1 MAQFNTTELD
11 FDQIKENL
19 KTHFLRSDGPFK
31 DFDFEGSGL
40 SALLDVLAYNTHYN
54 AINAH
59 MAMNESFLD
68 SAQLRSNVVSRAKLL
83 GYTPASKTAPTATIR
98 LVLRRQANATN
109 ETVYTLPEG
118 TKFTTEV
125 NGITYTYQT
134 VTPLGPVPAVETTEG
149 SGIFEFTFDKVEIKE
164 GRKKKAE
171 YTVDTN
177 VLQKFLVND
186 SAADTSTLKVE
197 VFNDLN
203 ANDGV
208 SYSLFEEFVGVNE
221 LSEVYF
227 LSENGDGLFDVTFG
241 DGVLGKKLIPSNI
254 VRLEYLVTAGKD
266 SNGANLFTYA
276 GGSNTIVQD
285 QNNSVTLQLRSQG
298 GSDRQSIE
306 SIKHNAPLRFISQDR
321 AVTAEDYKA
330 LISNN
335 NTLANIGSVSVWGG
349 EDNEIVDYGKV
360 YISIKPADNVSETL
374 TDLEKENVLRFL
386 EDKKVISILPK
397 LIDPDFLYIYF
408 DLFFKFDSSKTTLS
422 KEGLVINV
430 KDTITNFN
438 NSFLNNFDGIYR
450 HSNFLSTIDNSLPA
464 ILNTTAR
471 VYLYKKLVINVVD
484 GVSTN
489 KSVDFKTTL
498 DGKVDQTESMIS
510 SSVWTYNNK
519 RVQLADEKIV
529 GSETKRN
536 VFIFSSLPDGNNE
549 IIIKSVGEV
558 DVATGLVSLQA
569 LPANDTTTIE
579 VSARPAADDVVSR
592 FNEILT
598 IDLSKTNITADLD
611 TSVSGSVSSLKDYNT
626 FSRDR

>member
-1 MAQFNTTELD
+1 M
-11 FDQIKENL
+11 
-19 KTHFLRSDGPFK
+19 
-31 DFDFEGSGL
+31 
-40 SALLDVLAYNTHYN
+40 
-54 AINAH
+54 
-59 MAMNESFLD
+59 
-68 SAQLRSNVVSRAKLL
+68 
-83 GYTPASKTAPTATIR
+83 
-98 LVLRRQANATN
+98 
-109 ETVYTLPEG
+109 
-118 TKFTTEV
+118 
-125 NGITYTYQT
+125 
-134 VTPLGPVPAVETTEG
+134 
-149 SGIFEFTFDKVEIKE
+149 
-164 GRKKKAE
+164 
-171 YTVDTN
+171 
-177 VLQKFLVND
+177 
-186 SAADTSTLKVE
+186 
-197 VFNDLN
+197 
-203 ANDGV
+203 
-208 SYSLFEEFVGVNE
+208 
-221 LSEVYF
+221 
-227 LSENGDGLFDVTFG
+227 
-241 DGVLGKKLIPSNI
+241 
-254 VRLEYLVTAGKD
+254 
-266 SNGANLFTYA
+266 
-276 GGSNTIVQD
+276 
-285 QNNSVTLQLRSQG
+285 
-298 GSDRQSIE
+298 
-306 SIKHNAPLRFISQDR
+306 
-321 AVTAEDYKA
+321 TAEDYKA

-374 TDLEKENVLRFL
+374 TELEKENVLRFL
-386 EDKKVISILPK
+386 KDKKVISILPK
-397 LIDPDFLYIYF
+397 LVDPDFLYIYF

-430 KDTITNFN
+430 KDTISNFN

-489 KSVDFKTTL
+489 KSVDFKTAL

-510 SSVWTYNNK
+510 SSIWTYNNK

-529 GSETKRN
+529 GSQTKRN
-536 VFIFSSLPDGNNE
+536 VFMFSSLPDGNNE
-549 IIIKSVGEV
+549 IIFKSVGEV

-579 VSARPAADDVVSR
+579 ISARPAADDVVSR

>member
-11 FDQIKENL
+11 FDQIKQNL
-19 KTHFLRSDGPFK
+19 KTHFLRADGPFK

-54 AINAH
+54 AVNAH

-83 GYTPASKTAPTATIR
+83 GYTPASKTAPTATIQ
-98 LVLRRQANATN
+98 LVLRRQANASN

-134 VTPLGPVPAVETTEG
+134 VTAYGPVPAVETSTG

-186 SAADTSTLKVE
+186 SDADTSTLKVE

-208 SYSLFEEFVGVNE
+208 SYALFEEFVGVNE

-386 EDKKVISILPK
+386 KDKKVISILPK
-397 LIDPDFLYIYF
+397 LVDPDFLYIYF

-430 KDTITNFN
+430 KDTISNFN

-489 KSVDFKTTL
+489 KSVDFKTAL
-498 DGKVDQTESMIS
+498 DGKVDQTASMIS
-510 SSVWTYNNK
+510 SSIWTYNNK

-529 GSETKRN
+529 GSQTKRN
-536 VFIFSSLPDGNNE
+536 VFMFSSLPDGNNE
-549 IIIKSVGEV
+549 IIFKSVGEV

-569 LPANDTTTIE
+569 LPANDTVTIE